1 MELFFWISSI
11 VIVVL
16 QYFNHKYLGQGNL
29 KRAYPLA
36 VVIYTMYAIVETAL
50 ALTNPNQMGIMVFNL
65 VNGWALYNA
74 VIGIRRLKRE
84 EREKEHMTWATPYIE
99 QLKEPG
105 DTVSFRPKG
114 NSMVPLIRSGNLVT
128 VRKFVEAD
136 FRTLKKGDIVL
147 CKVNGKQYLH
157 KVYSVE
163 YSVSGPMVLIG
174 NNKGRTNGWTSKI
187 YGIVTGVEA

>member
-1 MELFFWISSI
+1 MELFFWTSSI
-11 VIVVL
+11 IIVVL

-36 VVIYTMYAIVETAL
+36 VVIYSMYAIVETTL
-50 ALTNPNQMGIMVFNL
+50 AVINPNQMGIMVFNL

-105 DTVSFRPKG
+105 DVVSFRPKG
-114 NSMVPLIRSGNLVT
+114 NSMIPLIKSGNLVT
-128 VRKFVEAD
+128 VRKFVDAD
-136 FRTLKKGDIVL
+136 FDSLQKGDIVL

-157 KVYSVE
+157 KVYSI
-163 YSVSGPMVLIG
+163 SGSRAQIG
-174 NNKGRTNGWTSKI
+174 NNKGYINGWTSTI
-187 YGIVTGVEA
+187 FGIVIGVES